1 MRASQTSN
9 ISQFSVNSPIN
20 YTDNSQSFI
29 PTTNFLNS
37 SEESDVITVRI
48 SPEKSGIVFKH
59 VNYLI
64 HSKVREKK

>member
-48 SPEKSGIVFKH
+48 SPEKSGIVF
-59 VNYLI
+59 
-64 HSKVREKK
+64 